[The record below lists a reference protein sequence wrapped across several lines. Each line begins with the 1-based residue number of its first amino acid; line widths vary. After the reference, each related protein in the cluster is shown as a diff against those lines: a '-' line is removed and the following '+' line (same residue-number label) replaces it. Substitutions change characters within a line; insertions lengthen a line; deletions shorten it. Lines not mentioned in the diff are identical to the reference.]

1 MNKVKEV
8 AELND
13 LKEIANRIQSG
24 KWIVLNAY
32 FPQPNNPII
41 VLGRIA

>member
-32 FPQPNNPII
+32 FPQPDNPII

>member
-32 FPQPNNPII
+32 FPQPDNPII
-41 VLGRIA
+41 VLGRVG